1 MNQTQSATLA
11 AKLSS
16 SRDSISHPLRVR
28 TEISLLCECI
38 AFGSKGLLITFLLHR
53 DRWHKEPELTVASI

>member
-16 SRDSISHPLRVR
+16 SRVSISHPLSER
-28 TEISLLCECI
+28 TEISLDCECI
-38 AFGSKGLLITFLLHR
+38 AFDSTDLRINFSVHG
-53 DRWHKEPELTVASI
+53 DNW